1 MAIKAVENKFKKF
14 FYSRLSL
21 FLLLLAVIWLS
32 LVLVKTF
39 YRRHQ
44 LDNEISSLKGEIDKL
59 EKKHQELDQL
69 ISYVGSQ
76 DFLEKEAKD
85 KLNLKK
91 EGENV
96 AMINESALGRE
107 VAGEAATTT
116 SAQNPAGSNNEN
128 KLIQWWKFFF
138 SR

>member
-1 MAIKAVENKFKKF
+1 MENKFKKF

-96 AMINESALGRE
+96 AMINESALGQ
-107 VAGEAATTT
+107 EAVGGSATTT
-116 SAQNPAGSNNEN
+116 PAQNPVAPKDEN
-128 KLIQWWKFFF
+128 KLIRWWKFFF

>member
-1 MAIKAVENKFKKF
+1 M
-14 FYSRLSL
+14 
-21 FLLLLAVIWLS
+21 
-32 LVLVKTF
+32 
-39 YRRHQ
+39 
-44 LDNEISSLKGEIDKL
+44 

-116 SAQNPAGSNNEN
+116 SAQNQDKPSSEN
-128 KLIQWWKFFF
+128 KLIRWWKFFF

>member
-1 MAIKAVENKFKKF
+1 VENKFKKF

>member
-1 MAIKAVENKFKKF
+1 VENKFKKF

-96 AMINESALGRE
+96 AMINESALGQ
-107 VAGEAATTT
+107 EAVGGSATTT
-116 SAQNPAGSNNEN
+116 PAQNPVAPKDEN
-128 KLIQWWKFFF
+128 KLIRWWKFFF

>member
-1 MAIKAVENKFKKF
+1 
-14 FYSRLSL
+14 
-21 FLLLLAVIWLS
+21 
-32 LVLVKTF
+32 
-39 YRRHQ
+39 
-44 LDNEISSLKGEIDKL
+44 L

>member
-1 MAIKAVENKFKKF
+1 M
-14 FYSRLSL
+14 
-21 FLLLLAVIWLS
+21 
-32 LVLVKTF
+32 
-39 YRRHQ
+39 
-44 LDNEISSLKGEIDKL
+44 

-116 SAQNPAGSNNEN
+116 SAQNPVAPKDEN
-128 KLIQWWKFFF
+128 KLIRWWKFFF
-138 SR
+138 AK

>member
-1 MAIKAVENKFKKF
+1 VENKFKKF

-91 EGENV
+91 EEENV

>member
-1 MAIKAVENKFKKF
+1 MENKFKKIF
-14 FYSRLSL
+14 NSRLAL
-21 FLLLLAVIWLS
+21 FFLLLAVIWLS

-96 AMINESALGRE
+96 AMINESALGQ
-107 VAGEAATTT
+107 EAVGGSATTT
-116 SAQNPAGSNNEN
+116 SAQNQVAPKDEN
-128 KLIQWWKFFF
+128 KFIRWWKFFF

>member
-1 MAIKAVENKFKKF
+1 M
-14 FYSRLSL
+14 
-21 FLLLLAVIWLS
+21 
-32 LVLVKTF
+32 
-39 YRRHQ
+39 
-44 LDNEISSLKGEIDKL
+44 

>member
-1 MAIKAVENKFKKF
+1 M
-14 FYSRLSL
+14 
-21 FLLLLAVIWLS
+21 
-32 LVLVKTF
+32 
-39 YRRHQ
+39 
-44 LDNEISSLKGEIDKL
+44 

-96 AMINESALGRE
+96 AMINESALGQ
-107 VAGEAATTT
+107 EAVGGSATTT
-116 SAQNPAGSNNEN
+116 PAQNPVAPKDEN
-128 KLIQWWKFFF
+128 KLIRWWKFFF

>member
-1 MAIKAVENKFKKF
+1 MENKFKKF